1 MSTFKIEGA
10 KWLEGLFPE
19 WNWQELAREKYEEV
33 IQRLHEIQ
41 DLDNE
46 VTKYLKDNKI
56 RIGFHKQ
63 YKSGGGWTFLRNIT
77 LCPGDDPLNPYVLS
91 IIIHETFHLKQ
102 SIWMR
107 LSMQG
112 ELRAWQYQKQVYRQL
127 TNNDIGDVGEA
138 YPGKKVY
145 WDEMATL
152 DSNSREDLLRAQR
165 LTKSV
170 SPDYRSN
177 CLPLFPLPQE
187 FGFYWKQGKI
197 KEAFQ
202 MMWNLITC
210 R

>member
-41 DLDNE
+41 DLEDE
-46 VTKYLKDNKI
+46 VSNYLKNNKI

-77 LCPGDDPLNPYVLS
+77 LCPGDDPVSPYVLS
-91 IIIHETFHLKQ
+91 LIIHETFHLKQ

-112 ELRAWQYQKQVYRQL
+112 ELRAWQYQKHTYLKL
-127 TNNDIGDVGEA
+127 TGNDIGDSGQA
-138 YPGKKVY
+138 YAGTKPH
-145 WDEMATL
+145 WDDIAKL
-152 DSNSREDLLRAQR
+152 DSDSREDLVEAQK
-165 LTKSV
+165 LTKKV
-170 SPDYRSN
+170 SAEYRSQ
-177 CLPLFPLPQE
+177 CLPLYPLPQE
-187 FGFYWKQGKI
+187 IKFYW
-197 KEAFQ
+197 
-202 MMWNLITC
+202 N
-210 R
+210 